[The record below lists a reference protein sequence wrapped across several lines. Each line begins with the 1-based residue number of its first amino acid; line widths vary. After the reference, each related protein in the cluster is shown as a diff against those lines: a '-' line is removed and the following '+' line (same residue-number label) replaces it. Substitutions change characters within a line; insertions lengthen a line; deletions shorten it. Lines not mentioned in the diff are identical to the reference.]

1 MSQNHVD
8 WSLWRRNLL
17 QPPKRS
23 SKITDAFLC
32 ESKFSRYWR
41 NASLN
46 DNMKSCAEKLR
57 EECQNY
63 GFELNNSYCS
73 SKDLSI
79 SLSQLTENHLMAW
92 TTSFNAIFPYRW
104 KSGHNKCETD
114 VLFQIFFTAI
124 YNGQKKTPLH
134 VSLYETIHDTC
145 QSNKT
150 IQILNRMGLSKSYD
164 GLKNWCVFSW
174 KNNCNCR
181 EPSYTNILNNQRKY

>member
-1 MSQNHVD
+1 M
-8 WSLWRRNLL
+8 L
-17 QPPKRS
+17 QLPKRS

-73 SKDLSI
+73 SEDLSI

-92 TTSFNAIFPYRW
+92 TTSLNAIFPYRW
-104 KSGHNKCETD
+104 NSGHLKCETN

-124 YNGQKKTPLH
+124 HNGQKKTLLH
-134 VSLYETIHDTC
+134 VILYETIHDTC

-150 IQILNRMGLSKSYD
+150 IQILNRIGLCKSYD
-164 GLKNWCVFSW
+164 ELKKTDVCLADRTVATAGSHNTPISSII
-174 KNNCNCR
+174 KENTKIHGAMDN
-181 EPSYTNILNNQRKY
+181 SDH